1 MIHMDEKRRKRRRRW
16 LVGLSMVIGMVL
28 LLSILGGTVFKARR
42 PITTVNS
49 VSLRDMDFSFDALR
63 LRVHINITLDAS
75 ISVKN
80 PNKVGLK
87 YTDSSAFLNYRGEL
101 VGQAPIP
108 AGQISAGQTVPINIS
123 LTIMADRFLSN
134 SQTLISDVVAGTLPL
149 STRARISGKVNV
161 LFIKVHV
168 VSYASCNLNISVS
181 SQSISNSDCTYN
193 TRLS

>member
-1 MIHMDEKRRKRRRRW
+1 MIHMDEKRRKRRQRW